1 MQMVDLDIRH
11 PNIFLKWK
19 LLIHNQPVLNPTSC
33 SQHTLL
39 IDSHCIDYSFL
50 LRAAQKRPKPQNISL
65 SLDLV
70 NDYYLEKKKK
80 EQEEEEEEKGV
91 NHFSGCLEWNLT
103 NCLQHKLIQKE
114 LNVS

>member
-1 MQMVDLDIRH
+1 MVDLDIRH

-80 EQEEEEEEKGV
+80 LRRRIRRKRGEPFQWMLRVE
-91 NHFSGCLEWNLT
+91 SYQLLAA
-103 NCLQHKLIQKE
+103 
-114 LNVS
+114 